1 GLALQCLAD
10 AGDMRGVNFPGTDK
24 RAGPENLDGGIKFL
38 PQRVEIAFR
47 ALAEK
52 AVEYG
57 VIRVIARADDQTPC
71 FRALCNTGDDFKLLF
86 GKARQIAAH
95 VIEENGQI
103 IDAERIK
110 LCELAG

>member
-1 GLALQCLAD
+1 GRAACEGPQMQEGRHARPVIHGVVVPKKGLALQCLAD

-71 FRALCNTGDDFKLLF
+71 FRALCNT
-86 GKARQIAAH
+86 
-95 VIEENGQI
+95 
-103 IDAERIK
+103 
-110 LCELAG
+110 